1 MYDWSAGWS
10 RDWIMSNDSD
20 NGLTV
25 CSNESFKKLKTEK
38 FHEMKLGCDDVI
50 MTHRWLISIVTFYDA
65 WWLTIA

>member
-1 MYDWSAGWS
+1 
-10 RDWIMSNDSD
+10 MSNDSD

-50 MTHRWLISIVTFYDA
+50 MTHR
-65 WWLTIA
+65 